1 MNTSDKMYKIPVYV
15 CGDTVIRVMLVRGE
29 AIDYGYEDY
38 EITDGVLMSPVPK
51 QELLSMLDEGKNSE
65 VCNVFSYNGDTSWAN
80 VYANSEDLPDNLGH
94 YKKYYMAWGDAMI
107 DAGLLRYDRRYFEK
121 APKRLAYFQHNEKG
135 YFTRMQ
141 SLRPDLYGFGKG
153 RRNSDNKVFFVD
165 RKCKNIITGGWAWV
179 TEVTHEAERYGFV
192 CAEMLNLELP
202 DEAALAEKLQNFEN
216 INPECTL
223 EFISSR
229 CNGSYVLL
237 SAEKSDDSFR
247 VFARGSDGNVCTEIA
262 NIADL
267 SLNQGDKALWKEGD
281 VIEKCSVA
289 DFLCEGYMGTSY
301 GELLDSLVTFQFF
314 ISSAAPHSMFI
325 SEAVQKAV
333 DIGFMK
339 FYKSNSVVYVR
350 YNTSY
355 LLKLVCS
362 VPYAEVTEILDTC
375 NEMNRKAT
383 ERVESLARKG
393 KIKVSECRYL

>member
-1 MNTSDKMYKIPVYV
+1 MNTSDKMFEIPVYV
-15 CGDTVIRVMLVRGE
+15 CGDTVTRVMLVRGE
-29 AIDYGYEDY
+29 AIDYGFKDY

-51 QELLSMLDEGKNSE
+51 QELLSILNEGKNSE
-65 VCNVFSYNGDTSWAN
+65 ICTIFSYNGDTSWAN

-94 YKKYYMAWGDAMI
+94 YKKYYMVCGDAMI
-107 DAGLLRYDRRYFEK
+107 DAGLLCYDRRYFEK

-141 SLRPDLYGFGKG
+141 SLRPDLYGFGKY
-153 RRNSDNKVFFVD
+153 RYNSDNKVFFVD
-165 RKCKNIITGGWAWV
+165 RKCKNIITGGWALV

-202 DEAALAEKLQNFEN
+202 DEAVLAEKLQNLEDVS
-216 INPECTL
+216 PECTL

-237 SAEKSDDSFR
+237 STEKSNDSFR
-247 VFARGSDGNVCTEIA
+247 VFARGSDGNGCIEIV
-262 NIADL
+262 NSTDL
-267 SLNQGDKALWKEGD
+267 SPNQRDKALWKEGD
-281 VIEKCSVA
+281 VVEECSVA

-301 GELLDSLVTFQFF
+301 VELLDSLVTFQFF

-339 FYKSNSVVYVR
+339 FYKSNSIVYVR

-383 ERVESLARKG
+383 ERVKSLARQG
-393 KIKVSECRYL
+393 KIKVSGCRYL